1 MKTIKQLQKEKDNLV
16 TKYHRHK
23 ELADATLRKV
33 RKLNNEI
40 VTRIFKLK
48 WKTNTTGFGIS

>member
-1 MKTIKQLQKEKDNLV
+1 MKTINQLQREKDNMV
-16 TKYHRHK
+16 VKYHRYK
-23 ELADATLRKV
+23 EQADATLRKV

-48 WKTNTTGFGIS
+48 

>member
-48 WKTNTTGFGIS
+48 